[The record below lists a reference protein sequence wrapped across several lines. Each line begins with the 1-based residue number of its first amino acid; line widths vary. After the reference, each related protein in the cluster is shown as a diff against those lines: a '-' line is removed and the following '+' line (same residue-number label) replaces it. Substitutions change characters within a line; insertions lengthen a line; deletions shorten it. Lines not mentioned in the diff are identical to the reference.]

1 MAVPQVSCEADRNF
15 NSVVSFGKKRKKR
28 QTVADLEDLLK
39 KYHDAKLSGNI
50 ELDDE
55 EQGSMIDQST
65 ISGSYTILEKQD
77 EAAEA
82 KGSGDSKIS
91 LPLDIKKVSI
101 LSSPA
106 IPGNELNDNMKNTKS
121 NGSLNCDR
129 KYKYLFSLK
138 DHF

>member
-1 MAVPQVSCEADRNF
+1 MFFFGKFAFLITVPQVSCEADRDF

-28 QTVADLEDLLK
+28 QTVADLEELLK

-55 EQGSMIDQST
+55 EQGAMIDQST

-82 KGSGDSKIS
+82 KGNGDSKVS
-91 LPLDIKKVSI
+91 LPLDTKKVPI
-101 LSSPA
+101 LSSPT
-106 IPGNELNDNMKNTKS
+106 ILGKELNDNVNNTKS
-121 NGSLNCDR
+121 NGNLNCDR
-129 KYKYLFSLK
+129 KY
-138 DHF
+138 